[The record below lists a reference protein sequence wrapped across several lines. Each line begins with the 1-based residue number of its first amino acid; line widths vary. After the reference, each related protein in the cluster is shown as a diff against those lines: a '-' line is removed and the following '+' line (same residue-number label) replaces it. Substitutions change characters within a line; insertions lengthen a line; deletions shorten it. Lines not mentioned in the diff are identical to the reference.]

1 VTGSVPTQTGTIRN
15 LAAAAGATTA
25 CVFPAFLAGGMGVQL
40 RDDLGFGEAGLGLAI
55 GAFFAAASVSSALL
69 GRLAERL
76 GPSAGLRLAAW
87 GSAITQ
93 AAIAALAR
101 GYGTLLALLAVAGA
115 WNALAQPA
123 ANLFVARA
131 LPAERQGLA
140 FGVKQ
145 SAIPLSTMLAGVAVP
160 TLALTVGWEWA
171 FGAGAAL
178 AVLGA
183 VVVPSIAS
191 TPAATA
197 RGPRDRPDAAPRD
210 AMAVLALGIGL
221 GAAAAGSLGGFL
233 VSAGVASGLDEG
245 VAGLTLTFGSAV
257 GIVVRLASGAQADRR
272 EGGHLRVVAL
282 MLAGGTVAYCLLAT
296 GDSGVHLVA
305 TPLAFA
311 TGWAWPGLFN
321 LAVVRANPGAP
332 ARATGIT
339 QTGTYVGAVSGPL
352 LFGFIADQRSY
363 AAAWSVAALMSLC
376 AAAAMLAGRSRLR
389 RARVSTLDVPDLPT

>member
-1 VTGSVPTQTGTIRN
+1 
-15 LAAAAGATTA
+15 
-25 CVFPAFLAGGMGVQL
+25 MGVQL

-55 GAFFAAASVSSALL
+55 GAFFAAASVTSAVL
-69 GRLAERL
+69 GRLAERV

-87 GSAITQ
+87 GSAATQ
-93 AAIAALAR
+93 AAIAVGAR
-101 GYGTLLALLAVAGA
+101 SYASFLGLLAVAGG

-131 LPAERQGLA
+131 LPVHRQGLA

-160 TLALTVGWEWA
+160 AVALTVGWEWA
-171 FGAGAAL
+171 FAAGAAL
-178 AVLGA
+178 AVASA
-183 VVVPSIAS
+183 VVVPTIDLGGA
-191 TPAATA
+191 PNAA
-197 RGPRDRPDAAPRD
+197 RDDRPVPDTAPRD
-210 AMAVLALGIGL
+210 AMAVLAIGIGL

-233 VSAGVASGLDEG
+233 VSAGVAAGLDEG
-245 VAGLTLTFGSAV
+245 VAGLTLTLGSAV

-272 EGGHLRVVAL
+272 DGGHLRVVAL

-339 QTGTYVGAVSGPL
+339 QTGTYVGAVTGPL
-352 LFGFIADQRSY
+352 LFGFIADERSY
-363 AAAWSVAALMSLC
+363 AAAWLVAGVMSLC

-389 RARVSTLDVPDLPT
+389 RARISTLDVPEVPT

>member
-1 VTGSVPTQTGTIRN
+1 VRAERGSVRN

-25 CVFPAFLAGGMGVQL
+25 CVFPAFLTGGMGVQL

-55 GAFFAAASVSSALL
+55 GAFFAAASVTSALL
-69 GRLAERL
+69 GRLAERV

-87 GSAITQ
+87 GSAATQ
-93 AAIAALAR
+93 AVIAIGAR
-101 GYGTLLALLAVAGA
+101 SFASLLGLLAVAGA

-131 LPAERQGLA
+131 LPVNRQGLA

-160 TLALTVGWEWA
+160 AVALTVGWEWA
-171 FGAGAAL
+171 FAAGAAL
-178 AVLGA
+178 AVAGA
-183 VVVPSIAS
+183 VVVPNLGVHTAPS
-191 TPAATA
+191 AADDT
-197 RGPRDRPDAAPRD
+197 RPVHGTAPRD
-210 AMAVLALGIGL
+210 AMAVLAIGIGL

-233 VSAGVASGLDEG
+233 VSAGVAAGLDEG
-245 VAGLTLTFGSAV
+245 VAGLTLTLGSAV

-272 EGGHLRVVAL
+272 DGGHLRVVAL

-296 GDSGVHLVA
+296 GDSAVHLVA

-339 QTGTYVGAVSGPL
+339 QTGTYIGAVTGPL
-352 LFGFIADQRSY
+352 LFGLVADGRSY
-363 AAAWSVAALMSLC
+363 SAAWLVAGVMSMC
-376 AAAAMLAGRSRLR
+376 AAAAMLAGRARLR
-389 RARVSTLDVPDLPT
+389 RARVATLDVPEVPT